1 MKVIIIGGSH
11 AGLAA
16 CRLLKR
22 LDESIEIL
30 LIERTSVLG
39 FIPSSIN
46 LIFKNYFSEEEI
58 DQGEAGDQATLES
71 SGIQVFLNTTV
82 TKIMAP
88 EKKICYEDNLTKLR
102 TVIHYDYLIL
112 ATGSAHFAPLLPESN
127 RDLNSIITYKK
138 KSQILDAYHQLKNS
152 QKIAIIGA
160 GLIGLE
166 LANSLA
172 KDPSKEIIIVER
184 MSRPLFRYF
193 DQEITDELIRHL
205 PENVDLRLRENF
217 NDYQV
222 IEENGKQKL
231 KLQFFNDTTT
241 TVDACVFAVNPKPEV
256 ELLRG
261 VVDLDFDDTVLV
273 NEYMQTSIPEIYAL
287 GDLVR
292 IPFGPNLDKAYL
304 PLISNARKT
313 ALVAASHIAAAT
325 PLKMQPSQRTIGSK
339 VFGVY
344 LGSSGL
350 TEEEA
355 FLYDI
360 ETSTVTKTYDFYS
373 KYHLPKEF
381 FLTIKAIYRKDNRQ
395 LLGAQL
401 ITSRQDVLDYISA
414 LAQVIVDQKTV
425 DSLVFSELFYSP
437 DLSPSMNFLAD
448 LGLES
453 LVNN

>member
-16 CRLLKR
+16 SRFLRR
-22 LDESIEIL
+22 LDESIEVI
-30 LIERTSVLG
+30 LIERTNVLG
-39 FIPSSIN
+39 FIPSSVN
-46 LIFKNYFSEEEI
+46 LIFKNYFSEAEI
-58 DQGEAGDQATLES
+58 DQGEASDQTTLES
-71 SGIQVFLNTTV
+71 IGVQVFLNTTV

-102 TVIHYDYLIL
+102 TVISYDYLIL
-112 ATGSAHFAPLLPESN
+112 ATGSAHFSPLLPESK
-127 RDLNSIITYKK
+127 RDLDAILTYKK
-138 KSQILDAYHQLKNS
+138 KSQTLDAYHKLKNS

-172 KDPSKEIIIVER
+172 KDPSKEIIVVER

-205 PENVDLRLRENF
+205 PKNVDLRLRENF

-222 IEENGKQKL
+222 IEENGRKKL
-231 KLQFFNDTTT
+231 QLQFFNKTTT

-273 NEYMQTSIPEIYAL
+273 NEYMQTSVPEIYAL

-313 ALVAASHIAAAT
+313 ALVATSHIAATT
-325 PLKMQPSQRTIGSK
+325 PLQMQPSQRTIGSK

-360 ETSTVTKTYDFYS
+360 ETSSVTKTYDFYS

-401 ITSRQDVLDYISA
+401 ITTRQDVLDYISA

-425 DSLVFSELFYSP
+425 DDLVFSELFYSP

-453 LVNN
+453 LAQK